1 MTPRPDHDS
10 AAGHGEWDSLAV
22 GWAMSA
28 LDPEDEAVFLPHLAD
43 CDQCA
48 RTVAETTRTVG
59 EMAWVVPDEAP
70 PLDLRDRLMSAV
82 YSEPRGGMSGSAP
95 PHRPSGSGAPPPR
108 AAPPPTPL
116 APAGPPVS
124 PQPPA
129 PVQPVVP
136 RPLADDR
143 PPADD
148 RPGRHAA
155 PGPDV
160 VVPFRR
166 RLTRDWRP
174 LTAAAAVLALVVGLG
189 GWNLRL
195 RGDQDQLQRRV
206 AQREAVIQEL
216 TRPGTARIVPLDSP
230 TGQRLATVVARANGV
245 DVVTEALPPTS
256 GDSSYWVWAMNSP
269 TDPNPQ
275 AVAGFD
281 VTSTDLG
288 VRAVASGRSGLDAF
302 TTFAVSREG
311 PGRPTRPSRVLAIGQ
326 TN

>member
-1 MTPRPDHDS
+1 MTPRPDYDS
-10 AAGHGEWDSLAV
+10 AAGHGEWDALAV

-70 PLDLRDRLMSAV
+70 PLELRGRLMSAV
-82 YSEPRGGMSGSAP
+82 YSEPRGGMSGLAP

-108 AAPPPTPL
+108 AAPPPTPV
-116 APAGPPVS
+116 APAGS
-124 PQPPA
+124 LGPPA

-136 RPLADDR
+136 R

-256 GDSSYWVWAMNSP
+256 GDTSYWVWAMNSP

-281 VTSTDLG
+281 VTSTGLS
-288 VRAVASGRSGLDAF
+288 VHAVGSGRSGLDAI
-302 TTFAVSREG
+302 TTFAVSRETG
-311 PGRPTRPSRVLAIGQ
+311 TGTPTRPSAVLAIGQ